1 MEYPPSYKI
10 GYRPRPHGNFGRTYD
25 NPEQAEKSALMSI
38 PKTGA
43 SIELQK
49 LNMFV
54 ALWHHGKK
62 CCAEQNKPLNVNYI

>member
-38 PKTGA
+38 PKTVL

-49 LNMFV
+49 LNMLV
-54 ALWHHGKK
+54 ALCRHREK
-62 CCAEQNKPLNVNYI
+62 C